1 MTFKQTEVT
10 EILKKLSES
19 SDRYVFMNELV
30 KEAYR
35 LYKKVPIYPGIVGMC
50 VDNVL
55 KETQDIKKGDKIIVK
70 CKGLFYEGKITS
82 IKDGTV
88 ELTDVKVLQEK
99 KVAKIKLGKNKVL
112 KYNFSTLGQLWPS
125 LNFEK
130 K

>member
-19 SDRYVFMNELV
+19 SERYVFMNELI

-35 LYKKVPIYPGIVGMC
+35 LYKKVPLYPDIVGMC

-55 KETQDIKKGDKIIVK
+55 KEAQDVKKGDMIIIENR
-70 CKGLFYEGKITS
+70 GIFYEGKVSKVKSGS
-82 IKDGTV
+82 I
-88 ELTDVKVLQEK
+88 ELKNVKILQQK
-99 KVAKIKLGKNKVL
+99 KNMKIKLGNNKIF
-112 KYNFSTLGQLWPS
+112 KYNFSTLKQLWPS
-125 LNFEK
+125 LDFGK